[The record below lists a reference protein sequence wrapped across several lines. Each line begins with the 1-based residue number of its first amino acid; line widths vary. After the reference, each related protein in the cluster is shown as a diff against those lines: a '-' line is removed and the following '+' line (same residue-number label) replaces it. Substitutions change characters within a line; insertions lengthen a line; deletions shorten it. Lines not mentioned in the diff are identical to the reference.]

1 MAKYSTFVSVTGK
14 KLEYGH
20 WPVQGKPRA
29 VVQLV
34 HGMVEHIHRYEATAE
49 ALNAAGF
56 AVVGHSHLGH
66 GKTAAIK
73 GYFAEKDGWDAL
85 IEDVHSLRV
94 LTERQY
100 PGVPYFLLGH
110 SMGSFV
116 VRSYCLKHEKGL
128 AGVILSGTGHYDKP
142 IVSAGSLIAKIQCAL
157 GGEKK
162 PSGLLKKI
170 SFAGY
175 LKDIPNAKT
184 GNDWLS
190 RDDEAVAKYN
200 ADPLCGFTFT
210 AGAYRDMFDGLSRL
224 YPGKL
229 NAMASD
235 IPVLFLSGDKDPVG
249 ANGAGVRKVAEELE
263 AAGVQNVKVM
273 LYPGGRHEMF
283 NEINREEAW
292 ADLIQWIGSQI

>member
-1 MAKYSTFVSVTGK
+1 MAKYSTFESVTGK

-34 HGMVEHIHRYEATAE
+34 HGMVEHIRRYEATAE

-66 GKTAAIK
+66 GKTAEIK
-73 GYFAEKDGWDAL
+73 GFFAEKNGWDAL
-85 IEDVHSLRV
+85 IDDVHALR
-94 LTERQY
+94 LMMEREY

-116 VRSYCLKHEKGL
+116 VRGYCLKYEKGL

-142 IVSAGSLIAKIQCAL
+142 IVAAGSLIAKIQCAL
-157 GGEKK
+157 GGAKK
-162 PSGLLKKI
+162 PSELLKKI

-175 LKDIPNAKT
+175 LKDIPNPKT

-190 RDDEAVAKYN
+190 RDDEAVEKYN

-210 AGAYRDMFDGLSRL
+210 AAAYRDMFDGLSRL
-224 YPGKL
+224 YPEKL
-229 NAMASD
+229 DNMQSD
-235 IPVLFLSGDKDPVG
+235 IPVMFLSGDRDPVG
-249 ANGAGVRKVAEELE
+249 ANGTGVCKVAEELRE
-263 AAGVQNVKVM
+263 AGVENVKVM
-273 LYPGGRHEMF
+273 LYPKGRHEMF
-283 NEINREEAW
+283 NEINRDEAW
-292 ADLIQWIGSQI
+292 ADLIQWISSQI

>member
-14 KLEYGH
+14 KLECIH

-34 HGMVEHIHRYEATAE
+34 HGMVEHIRRYEETAK
-49 ALNAAGF
+49 ALNEAGF
-56 AVVGHSHLGH
+56 AVVGHSHMGH
-66 GKTAAIK
+66 GRTAQLK
-73 GYFAEKDGWDAL
+73 GYFAEKNGWDVL

-94 LTERQY
+94 LTEREY

-128 AGVILSGTGHYDKP
+128 SGVILSGTGHYSP
-142 IVSAGSLIAKIQCAL
+142 AIVTAGSLIARIQCAL
-157 GGEKK
+157 GGAKK
-162 PSGLLKKI
+162 PSELLKKI

-175 LKDIPNAKT
+175 LKDIPNPKSA
-184 GNDWLS
+184 NAWLS
-190 RDDEAVAKYN
+190 RDDEAVERYD

-210 AGAYRDMFDGLSRL
+210 AAAYRDMFEGLSRL
-224 YPGKL
+224 YPSRIE
-229 NAMASD
+229 MYSD
-235 IPVLFLSGDKDPVG
+235 IPVLFISGDRDPVG
-249 ANGAGVRKVAEELE
+249 ANGSGVRRVAEELSQ
-263 AAGVQNVKVM
+263 AGVENVKVM

-283 NEINREEAW
+283 NEINRDEAW
-292 ADLIQWIGSQI
+292 YDLTQWITSQI